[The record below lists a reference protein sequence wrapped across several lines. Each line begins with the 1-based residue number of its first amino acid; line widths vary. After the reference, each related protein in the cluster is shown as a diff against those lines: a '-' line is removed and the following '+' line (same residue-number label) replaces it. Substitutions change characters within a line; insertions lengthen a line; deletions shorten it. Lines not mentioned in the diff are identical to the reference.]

1 MPLLQEVKYETKM
14 DRLGDIPAGE
24 VPKVV
29 LSMLHD
35 VRDSVGKLDSSFLN
49 AGLAKVLEVVE
60 AGKYELNGEV
70 STRIDLSSAK
80 GVIDAYRKYSEGGC
94 QSCLNLG
101 RETIDAQDA
110 SSGFY
115 CEVSDPDYDKNAV
128 GDRLGVRYSGF
139 SPKISKH
146 YKTPCGDD
154 WKPRFSPKLEEIISE
169 E

>member
-14 DRLGDIPAGE
+14 DRLGDIPAEE

-49 AGLAKVLEVVE
+49 VGLARVLEVIKD
-60 AGKYELNGEV
+60 GKYELNGEV

-110 SSGFY
+110 TSGWY
-115 CEVSDPDYDKNAV
+115 CRVSDPNFNKDARENE
-128 GDRLGVRYSGF
+128 LGVRYEGF
-139 SPKISKH
+139 SSKINKH
-146 YKTPCGDD
+146 YKSPCGSD
-154 WKPRFSPKLEEIISE
+154 WKPRFSPKLEKLISE
-169 E
+169 

>member
-1 MPLLQEVKYETKM
+1 MPLLQEVKYEAKI
-14 DRLGDIPAGE
+14 DRLGDIPAVE

-49 AGLAKVLEVVE
+49 AGLARVLAVVE
-60 AGKYELNGEV
+60 AEKYELNGGV

-80 GVIDAYRKYSEGGC
+80 GVIDAYRKYSDGGC

-110 SSGFY
+110 TSGFY
-115 CEVSDPDYDKNAV
+115 CKVSDPDYDENAV
-128 GDRLGVRYSGF
+128 EDRLGVSYSGF

-146 YKTPCGDD
+146 YKSPCGSD
-154 WKPRFSPKLEEIISE
+154 WKPRFSPKLEKLISE
-169 E
+169 

>member
-1 MPLLQEVKYETKM
+1 MPLLQEVKYETKIK
-14 DRLGDIPAGE
+14 LGDIPAVE

-35 VRDSVGKLDSSFLN
+35 VRDSVGKLNSSFLN
-49 AGLAKVLEVVE
+49 AGLVKVLAVVE
-60 AGKYELNGEV
+60 TGKYELDGEV

-80 GVIDAYRKYSEGGC
+80 KVIDSYREYSEGGC

-115 CEVSDPDYDKNAV
+115 CRASDPDYDKNAI
-128 GDRLGVRYSGF
+128 GDKLGVRYEGF
-139 SPKISKH
+139 SPKISKY
-146 YKTPCGDD
+146 YKNPCGDD
-154 WKPRFSPKLEEIISE
+154 WKPRFSPKLEKLISE

>member
-1 MPLLQEVKYETKM
+1 MPLLQEVKYETKIKL
-14 DRLGDIPAGE
+14 RDIPAVE

-35 VRDSVGKLDSSFLN
+35 VRDSVGKLNSSFLN
-49 AGLAKVLEVVE
+49 AGLVKVLAVVE
-60 AGKYELNGEV
+60 TGKYELDGEV

-80 GVIDAYRKYSEGGC
+80 KVIDSYREYSEGGC

-115 CEVSDPDYDKNAV
+115 CRASDPDYDKNAI
-128 GDRLGVRYSGF
+128 GDKLGVRYEGF
-139 SPKISKH
+139 SPKISKY
-146 YKTPCGDD
+146 YKNPCGDD
-154 WKPRFSPKLEEIISE
+154 WKPRFSPKLEKLISE